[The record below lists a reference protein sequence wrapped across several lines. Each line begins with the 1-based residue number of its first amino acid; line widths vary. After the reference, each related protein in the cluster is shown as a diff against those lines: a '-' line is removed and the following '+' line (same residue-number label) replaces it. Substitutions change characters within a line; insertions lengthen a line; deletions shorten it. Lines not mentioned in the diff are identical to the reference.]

1 MYRVSNDVVVVIQC
15 SSVVTA
21 AAAAAAT
28 AWPLRT
34 SLITSRVFSTV
45 RAL

>member
-15 SSVVTA
+15 SSVVT
-21 AAAAAAT
+21 AAAAAT